1 MVIAFRKK
9 CAGIAY
15 SSIGEILAT
24 DVGKMDLARIHET
37 EILSH
42 IVAIIVNIAIV
53 IIAIVTIAIVT
64 IAIVNIPIVIIV
76 IVAKATA
83 AAAVGKMELART
95 HGTEIPEGWALDKWA
110 FFHTDKDKQVGFF
123 TIRERQRHL
132 AYVSYHHPHD
142 NHHLNHHHHP
152 LSSSC

>member
-1 MVIAFRKK
+1 MQ
-9 CAGIAY
+9 
-15 SSIGEILAT
+15 ELPIL
-24 DVGKMDLARIHET
+24 VLVRYWQQMLAKWIWRESMK
-37 EILSH
+37 LKYYH
-42 IVAIIVNIAIV
+42 IVAIIVNIPIV
-53 IIAIVTIAIVT
+53 IIAIVTIATVI
-64 IAIVNIPIVIIV
+64 IPIVIIA
-76 IVAKATA
+76 IVVKATA

-132 AYVSYHHPHD
+132 VYVSYHHPHD